1 MQLTKQG
8 PPLPQAQTQIQIQ
21 THIQTQMHIQVQ
33 IKLTKNPSS
42 ALATSTL
49 AHFQRLLDKTQIW
62 IDLGWTGQIWL
73 VLLRRVLC
81 SVSVL
86 VGGVVAKKR
95 TVITMTVDTIDSVIT
110 IGAVVTSIAIV
121 IATARG
127 GRMMATKVVSFS
139 WSVASVSS
147 KAFSFVLIV
156 KRQYCWGFYR

>member
-1 MQLTKQG
+1 
-8 PPLPQAQTQIQIQ
+8 
-21 THIQTQMHIQVQ
+21 MHIQVQ

-95 TVITMTVDTIDSVIT
+95 LVITMTVDTIDSVIT

-121 IATARG
+121 IATVSSR
-127 GRMMATKVVSFS
+127 RMMATKVVSFS

-147 KAFSFVLIV
+147 EAFSFVLVV
-156 KRQYCWGFYR
+156 KRQYCWGFYRRR